1 MQRTRGCAPYNAGD
15 TITLIHDDD
24 NGLGARLV
32 TVEAVIPLQ
41 GGRWR
46 LEAHRDM
53 AACPIVA
60 VTVRADG
67 YDDDGYVVPPAVA
80 S

>member
-1 MQRTRGCAPYNAGD
+1 MERTRGRAPYKAGD

-24 NGLGARLV
+24 HGQAARPV

-46 LEAHRDM
+46 VEAHRDM
-53 AACPIVA
+53 AACPTVA

-67 YDDDGYVVPPAVA
+67 YDDDGYVVPTAVA